1 MQEGIGKRL
10 GLKLAKR
17 SPESIDINRGY
28 DFTIYLGP
36 QPLGKEPEVSKLRKY
51 VWFDEQRPDIPRLIY
66 YEVLWS
72 PFRDQV
78 KNEFFACFE
87 SRSIDQDTC
96 LPVKG
101 KRNSDSRTWVNGLL
115 KDDIMING
123 FADPMILLGPLGDII
138 KDDIM
143 LANCIVARDLL
154 DNTDET
160 FKRFKEERCNLS
172 SYVIDEK
179 TYQDTASILLETPFV
194 AITESLGSFLYLDT
208 EQRFALELDRKNK
221 GIKLNKEEL
230 QDAQLFNLLYK
241 RTVYMMANQIPL
253 LLLARY
259 TAEECY
265 PDNDDG
271 EGECPNKLL
280 RGRTEP
286 AWPITAQSTYVAFND
301 ANDLLGFDITP
312 NLQYT
317 GNYGKVVNISVR
329 NPGFSIP
336 FLFKSPGAAHKNHAD
351 NPAVI
356 KAVVEGIEIP
366 KKQLAD

>member
-1 MQEGIGKRL
+1 MEK
-10 GLKLAKR
+10 KN
-17 SPESIDINRGY
+17 ESIDINRGY
-28 DFTIYLGP
+28 DFTTYLGP
-36 QPLGKEPEVSKLRKY
+36 QPLGKKPDLSELRKY
-51 VWFDEQRPDIPRLIY
+51 VWGNPEQPNKERLIY
-66 YEVLWS
+66 YEVLWA

-78 KNEFFACFE
+78 KNEFLTCFE
-87 SRSIDQDTC
+87 SRSIDQDC

-101 KRNSDSRTWVNGLL
+101 KRNSDSRTWINALL
-115 KDDIMING
+115 KDEIMISG
-123 FADPMILLGPLGDII
+123 FADPMILLGPLGDIV

-143 LANCIVARDLL
+143 LANCIVARDIL
-154 DNTDET
+154 DDTNKSLKKFEE
-160 FKRFKEERCNLS
+160 KRCSLS
-172 SYVIDEK
+172 SYLTDEK
-179 TYQDTASILLETPFV
+179 TSQDAGGTLFDTPFL
-194 AITESLGSFLYLDT
+194 AITYSLGSFLYLDT
-208 EQRFALELDRKNK
+208 EQRFALEVERKK
-221 GIKLNKEEL
+221 EGEKLNKEEL
-230 QDAQLFNLLYK
+230 QEVQLFNLLEES
-241 RTVYMMANQIPL
+241 TVYMMANQIPL

-265 PDNDDG
+265 SDNDG
-271 EGECPNKLL
+271 EECPNKLL

-286 AWPITAQSTYVAFND
+286 LDPITARSTYVAFND

-317 GNYGKVVNISVR
+317 GTYGKVVNISVR

-336 FLFKSPGAAHKNHAD
+336 FLFTSPSAAHRNHGD